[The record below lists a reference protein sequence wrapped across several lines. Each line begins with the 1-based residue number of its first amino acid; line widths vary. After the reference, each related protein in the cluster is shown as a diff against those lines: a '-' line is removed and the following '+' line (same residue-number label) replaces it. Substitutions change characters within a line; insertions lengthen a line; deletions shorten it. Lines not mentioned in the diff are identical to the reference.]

1 MTYKC
6 IKDVY
11 YGDHL
16 LIKRG
21 TYISD
26 DYPTD
31 AEGKYKPAVD
41 IDFSRVEYF
50 LPYIK
55 NLYNINEIV
64 IFFVENKM
72 GFKCATEYGTIRE
85 IYIDDND
92 EVKYDIAI
100 PSVYNEVISVSE
112 KDIVQKTYRYYYI
125 NSDGYISDAIMYMNR
140 HRDVFLENANL
151 MFSNYDQA
159 KKKLNEII
167 GG

>member
-11 YGDHL
+11 YGSHL

-85 IYIDDND
+85 IYNDDNNNI
-92 EVKYDIAI
+92 EYDVAV
-100 PSVYNEVISVSE
+100 PSIGNTIMRISE
-112 KDIVQKTYRYYYI
+112 KDIIQKTYKYYYI
-125 NSDGYISDAIMYMNR
+125 NSDGFISESVKYID
-140 HRDVFLENANL
+140 HHKDVFLENANL
-151 MFSNYDQA
+151 MFSSYEQA
-159 KKKLNEII
+159 RKKFNEIM
-167 GG
+167 GE